1 MKVAFV
7 GLGVMGFPM
16 AGHLAKAGHEVA
28 VFNRSPQ
35 KAARWVEAHGGRAG
49 STVSEATAG
58 AEIVFLC
65 VGNDEDVRGVVREA
79 LPAMADGGV
88 MVDHTTTSAKVA
100 REMAAAA
107 QEQGRWFVD
116 APVSGGQAG
125 AENGQLTIMCG
136 GDAQAYARAEPVMA
150 AFAKASRLMGGA
162 GAGQLTKMVNQIC
175 IAGLVQGLAEAMH
188 FTKRAGLDPQEV
200 LAAISKGAAQSW
212 QMDNRWGT
220 MAEGKFDFGF
230 AVDWMRKDLGLV
242 LDEAQ
247 ANGARLDMT
256 AQVDG
261 YYGEIQAMGGN
272 RWDTSS
278 LVARLEPAEGREE
291 S

>member
-16 AGHLAKAGHEVA
+16 AGHLAKAGHEVS
-28 VFNRSPQ
+28 VFNRSPE
-35 KAARWVEAHGGRAG
+35 KAQRWVATHGGRAG
-49 STVSEATAG
+49 ASVAQAADG

-65 VGNDEDVRGVVREA
+65 VGNDDDVRGVVTQL
-79 LPAMADGGV
+79 LPAMAAGGIV
-88 MVDHTTTSAKVA
+88 VDHTTTSAKVA
-100 REMAAAA
+100 REMAVLAG
-107 QEQGRWFVD
+107 EGGRWFVD

-125 AENGQLTIMCG
+125 AENGQLTVMCG
-136 GDAQAYARAEPVMA
+136 GDGGAYARAEPVIA
-150 AFAKASRLMGGA
+150 AFAKASRLMGGP

-175 IAGLVQGLAEAMH
+175 IAGIVQGLAEGMH
-188 FTKRAGLDPQEV
+188 FAKRAGLDPLEV
-200 LAAISKGAAQSW
+200 AAAISKGAAQSW

-247 ANGARLDMT
+247 ANGSRLDMT
-256 AQVDG
+256 ALVDG
-261 YYGEIQAMGGN
+261 YYGEVQALGGA

-278 LVARLEPAEGREE
+278 LVARLEK
-291 S
+291 